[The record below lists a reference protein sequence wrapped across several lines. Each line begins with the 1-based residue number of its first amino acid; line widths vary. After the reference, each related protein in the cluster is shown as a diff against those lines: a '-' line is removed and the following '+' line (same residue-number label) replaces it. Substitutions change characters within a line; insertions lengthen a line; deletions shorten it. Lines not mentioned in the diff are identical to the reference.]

1 MGDTWEEQ
9 TKPSPHDGKQ
19 SSNCLLSELQWIKET
34 SSNALKPNKSFHKL
48 SDEWQVSQESWYRR
62 MPIFENY
69 RGCYIARGKSI
80 ISIVHC
86 RLCIIWSK
94 LVVGFIEVGEANK

>member
-62 MPIFENY
+62 MPILKITGAVTSQEV
-69 RGCYIARGKSI
+69 SQ
-80 ISIVHC
+80 
-86 RLCIIWSK
+86 L
-94 LVVGFIEVGEANK
+94 LVSFTAGYVSFEANL